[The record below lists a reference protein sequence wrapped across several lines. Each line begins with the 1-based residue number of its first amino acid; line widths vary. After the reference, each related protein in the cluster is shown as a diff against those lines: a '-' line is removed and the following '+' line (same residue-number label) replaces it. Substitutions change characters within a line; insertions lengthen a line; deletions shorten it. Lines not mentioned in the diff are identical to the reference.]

1 MLRARAAFSK
11 IADLQFECETNAEKA
26 PMQGKSDKRI
36 TVSQVFAVGL
46 GVFAIA
52 GASFATVDSPFIHH
66 APALVFAAVDPDCR
80 VVVDASKKTIVTP
93 YHSYSTMGGGISGGH
108 PMNIETIYVQ
118 GNTYSGIDGKWTV
131 SPVTEQDMKDML
143 ATKENTSTQSVCK
156 HLRDEPV
163 SGDNAAVYSTHSGSD
178 RSTIDSTTWIS
189 TSKGLVLRMETDIAA
204 KSGSKT
210 HMTIRYDYNNVQK
223 PTM

>member
-1 MLRARAAFSK
+1 MRNL
-11 IADLQFECETNAEKA
+11 AEKA
-26 PMQGKSDKRI
+26 LMLRKYNRHVTASR
-36 TVSQVFAVGL
+36 VFAVGL

-52 GASFATVDSPFIHH
+52 GASLGTFDSPFIHH
-66 APALVFAAVDPDCR
+66 APAMVFAAVDPNCT

-93 YHSYSTMGGGISGGH
+93 YHSYSTMGGGISGGP
-108 PMNIETIYVQ
+108 PMKIEMIYVP
-118 GNTYSGIDGKWTV
+118 GNTYSEYDGKWTV

-143 ATKENTSTQSVCK
+143 ATKESAGTQSTCK

-163 SGDNAAVYSTHSGSD
+163 SGENAAVYGTHSVSD

-204 KSGSKT
+204 KSGSKS
-210 HMTIRYDYNNVQK
+210 HMSIRYDYNNVQK
-223 PTM
+223 PKM

>member
-1 MLRARAAFSK
+1 MLRARALLSK
-11 IADLQFECETNAEKA
+11 ISDLQFECETHAEKDL
-26 PMQGKSDKRI
+26 MQMKRNKQI
-36 TVSQVFAVGL
+36 AVSSVFAVGL

-52 GASFATVDSPFIHH
+52 GASLGTVDSPFIHH
-66 APALVFAAVDPDCR
+66 APALVFAAADLNCK

-131 SPVTEQDMKDML
+131 SPVTEQDVKDML
-143 ATKENTSTQSVCK
+143 ATKENMNTQSVCK

-163 SGDNAAVYSTHSGSD
+163 SGENAAVYSSHSGSE
-178 RSTIDSTTWIS
+178 RSTIDSTFWIS
-189 TSKGLVLRMETDIAA
+189 MSKGLVLRTDADITA

-210 HMTIRYDYNNVQK
+210 RMSVRYDYKNVQK